1 MKFNKYALLLGC
13 LVLLLGTSFVC
24 AHDIS
29 QSHSCKNNVNMNLI
43 QDLNCSNI
51 SDCNNSSD
59 ALGIMSVYVYANYNS
74 TTKKFSNPV
83 EGAKCYLYGWKQHG
97 LVNRAHTNA
106 KGECYIYGNPL
117 SRYHLDVLYPNG
129 TVVKCDISKS
139 KDMIYV
145 SPTHCEYKTGQLI

>member
-51 SDCNNSSD
+51 SDCNKSSD
-59 ALGIMSVYVYANYNS
+59 TFGLIEIDVFKDFDNHTG
-74 TTKKFSNPV
+74 KFKNPV
-83 EGAKCYLYGWKQHG
+83 KGAKCSIYGWKKHG
-97 LVNRAHTNA
+97 LVYRNRTDADGCCVLG
-106 KGECYIYGNPL
+106 GEPL
-117 SRYHLDVLYPNG
+117 SRYP
-129 TVVKCDISKS
+129 
-139 KDMIYV
+139 
-145 SPTHCEYKTGQLI
+145 